1 MILTKD
7 EVGRL
12 KEVIEFGKNVLVT
25 NKDGSKVFAD
35 TLLKALLEKKS
46 HGTGNRPSKATT

>member
-1 MILTKD
+1 MTSQEAQDIIEKMINFSKY
-7 EVGRL
+7 VCYG
-12 KEVIEFGKNVLVT
+12 
-25 NKDGSKVFAD
+25 KVFAD